1 MHWEELEDIFER
13 GWRLVVLEEAKFR
26 FSRVSFVR
34 VSCWKR
40 GPIVS
45 ERRLALETTPDVHKE
60 GHRPM
65 AKTFGDR
72 LKYYGL
78 EFLSFLPKRKF
89 IYRTVRSYR

>member
-1 MHWEELEDIFER
+1 M
-13 GWRLVVLEEAKFR
+13 EEAKFW

-40 GPIVS
+40 DPIVS
-45 ERRLALETTPDVHKE
+45 KRRLALEITPGIHKE
-60 GHRPM
+60 GYRPI
-65 AKTFGDR
+65 ARTIGDR